1 MQKPLEP
8 SNTALVRQLTAW
20 LDGID
25 YEINFWSEWMKT
37 GGGQWASDFTGRQ
50 NPERPVDPVLFDGM
64 DTSQTQKVLDVGAG
78 PATFFGYRLNGKP
91 IELSACDPLAPQ
103 YDAMAKKHGVTWPVV
118 TASGFAEDLSAF
130 YPRNTFDM
138 VVCRNALDHSFDPIR
153 GMEEMLLVLKNGGRV
168 NLIHYANEA
177 EEGNYV
183 GFHQWNFDVVE
194 DRPIVWNK
202 NSHVDLIERFS
213 DCADVWCEKKARW
226 ITFRFDK
233 KKDPKLAEN
242 RAQLRIAELLLATR
256 DAFLSR
262 SAKPAPKEE
271 KKNRLFVISAKNPQG
286 EIVED

>member
-1 MQKPLEP
+1 MQPPP
-8 SNTALVRQLTAW
+8 SQSNEALVRQLTAW

-25 YEINFWSEWMKT
+25 YEINFWGEWMKT
-37 GGGQWASDFTGRQ
+37 GGGQWSADFIGRQ
-50 NPERPVDPVLFDGM
+50 NPERPVDPALFEGM

-103 YDAMAKKHGVTWPVV
+103 YGAMAEKHGVTWPVV

-183 GFHQWNFDVVE
+183 GFHQWNFDVV
-194 DRPIVWNK
+194 DGRPIVWNK
-202 NSHVDLIERFS
+202 NSHVDLIERFG
-213 DCADVWCEKKARW
+213 DCADVWCEKKERW

-262 SAKPAPKEE
+262 PARPAPREE
-271 KKNRLFVISAKNPQG
+271 KKKRHFVMSAKNPQG